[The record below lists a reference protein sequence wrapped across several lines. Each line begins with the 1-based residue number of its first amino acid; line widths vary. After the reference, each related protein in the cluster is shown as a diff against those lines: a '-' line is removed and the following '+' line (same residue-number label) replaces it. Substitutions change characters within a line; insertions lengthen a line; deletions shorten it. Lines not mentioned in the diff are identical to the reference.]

1 MDQNDENNNVI
12 ENKRLL
18 NDEKYYMLQQC
29 QKSIYQAT
37 ESTPTIRKIINE
49 LITEENLQKII
60 TKFIEVWK

>member
-1 MDQNDENNNVI
+1 MDQNNENNNVI

>member
-1 MDQNDENNNVI
+1 MDQNNENNNVI

-60 TKFIEVWK
+60 TKFIEVWE